1 MIFNL
6 QLSIDNDYHF
16 QISWEENFLTQQPR
30 LILTSMKNGQS
41 GKVVAIN
48 GGMGMQGR
56 LEALGLRINS
66 RITKKSGFFRSGPVI
81 VSVGNTDVAI
91 GYGMA
96 SRITVEVEV

>member
-1 MIFNL
+1 M
-6 QLSIDNDYHF
+6 
-16 QISWEENFLTQQPR
+16 TQQSR
-30 LILTSMKNGQS
+30 LILSAMKNGQS

-48 GGMGMQGR
+48 GGLAMRGR

-66 RITKKSGFFRSGPVI
+66 RITKKSGFFKSGPVI

-96 SRITVEVEV
+96 SRILVEVET